1 MDAMWY
7 NKRVNDTRGEGAS
20 VAAKEKKKGGFRRY
34 IGWILVVW
42 GAFLGIPAAL
52 CTVVT
57 LFGGMEVDS
66 FGEGAFLFFIFFVLT
81 SFCLCMIVG
90 GRQLIRGI
98 AAKAKRKQSQ
108 TEPAPERRKQPDSP
122 EPTRQ
127 HVGKEQKEPVHV
139 EGTEVH
145 FRSASYFG
153 WQELHPSAQY
163 EKCGVMTLTEKEPV
177 ITVFEDGVKTRAYR
191 LQTEGEEDFTGK
203 YFHYSVR
210 VQILGKYLVPAMQ
223 LDGFLSDT
231 EEERKMTA
239 KDMGYRMEGHILAC
253 GGSRAQM
260 VREMNRGQDLPPKGL
275 KYPGYTTPSNIRLVG
290 VCADCGESFAFH
302 GYAFYMTQADAAYS
316 DDGLDCCSI
325 TEYTIDQDTWS
336 YEEDGKTFRYYNS
349 FCCPHCGA
357 PYIDYKKNPGMKQFG
372 VSGCVHLGRKAYHAG
387 SKTSA

>member
-1 MDAMWY
+1 M
-7 NKRVNDTRGEGAS
+7 S
-20 VAAKEKKKGGFRRY
+20 AKEKKKGGFRRC

-42 GAFLGIPAAL
+42 GVFLGIPAAL
-52 CTVVT
+52 CAVGT

-66 FGEGAFLFFIFFVLT
+66 FGEGAFLFFCFFVLT
-81 SFCLCMIVG
+81 SICVYMIVG
-90 GRQLIRGI
+90 GRRLIKGI
-98 AAKAKRKQSQ
+98 AAKVKRKQSQ
-108 TEPAPERRKQPDSP
+108 TEAAQEGRKQPDSP
-122 EPTRQ
+122 EPARQ
-127 HVGKEQKEPVHV
+127 PDGKEQREPVQV

-223 LDGFLSDT
+223 LDGFLSYT

-239 KDMGYRMEGHILAC
+239 KDVGYRMEGHILAC

-325 TEYTIDQDTWS
+325 TEYNIDKDTWS